1 MATGGS
7 AVNADDDVREIGRL
21 DEGRS
26 VASRGGGRLPAAALG
41 GVLTPGRWFILGLG
55 IIGISWSAPLI
66 RLADPAPVLAI
77 AALRLTV
84 ASPAMI
90 GYVWW
95 QGGVG
100 DLRQT
105 SRRDRIALVL
115 AAAALAL
122 HFALWVAALQRTSVV
137 TGVVLVTMQPIF
149 VGLGAWIF
157 LREPPTRRIVLG
169 SVVALLGAAL
179 LAGDDLGDR
188 GSLEG
193 DLLALLGGL
202 MASAYLVIG
211 RRARRSLSTASYGA
225 SVYTM
230 TAVLLLLAALATRTQ
245 LAGLEPHS
253 YAAIVA
259 VAVVSQLIGHNAM
272 NWALGFLPAAMVAIA
287 ILGEPVGATL
297 IAAIVLDE
305 VPTPLELAGAAVVLI
320 GVYVALRHAEPVVPP
335 GPDVSERGGVAP
347 LAQRPARSGSE

>member
-1 MATGGS
+1 M
-7 AVNADDDVREIGRL
+7 
-21 DEGRS
+21 
-26 VASRGGGRLPAAALG
+26 
-41 GVLTPGRWFILGLG
+41 TPGRWLILGLG
-55 IIGISWSAPLI
+55 IVGIAWSAPLI

-77 AALRLTV
+77 AALRIAF
-84 ASPAMI
+84 ASPAMV
-90 GYVWW
+90 GYVSLR
-95 QGGVG
+95 GGVG
-100 DLRQT
+100 DLRET
-105 SRRDRIALVL
+105 TRRDRIALVL
-115 AAAALAL
+115 AAVALAV
-122 HFALWVAALQRTSVV
+122 HFVLWVAALQRTSVV

-157 LREPPTRRIVLG
+157 LREPPSRAVVLG
-169 SVVALLGAAL
+169 SAVALIGAAL

-193 DLLALLGGL
+193 DVLALLGGL

-230 TAVLLLLAALATRTQ
+230 TALLLLVAAAVTRTE
-245 LAGLEPHS
+245 LVGLEPHS
-253 YAAIVA
+253 YLAILA

-272 NWALGFLPAAMVAIA
+272 NWALGFLPAAMVAVA

-305 VPTPLELAGAAVVLI
+305 VPTLLELAGAAVVLI
-320 GVYVALRHAEPVVPP
+320 GVYVALRHAEPVLAPEPIAPDLVP
-335 GPDVSERGGVAP
+335 VAG
-347 LAQRPARSGSE
+347 LEGQPARPGAE

>member
-1 MATGGS
+1 M
-7 AVNADDDVREIGRL
+7 
-21 DEGRS
+21 
-26 VASRGGGRLPAAALG
+26 
-41 GVLTPGRWFILGLG
+41 TPGRWFVLGLG
-55 IIGISWSAPLI
+55 IVGIAWSAPLI

-90 GYVWW
+90 GYVAF

-100 DLRQT
+100 DLRNT
-105 SRRDRIALVL
+105 TRRDRIALVL
-115 AAAALAL
+115 AALALAV
-122 HFALWVAALQRTSVV
+122 HFVLWVAALQRTSVV

-149 VGLGAWIF
+149 VGLGAWLF
-157 LREPPTRRIVLG
+157 LREPPTRAIVVG
-169 SVVALLGAAL
+169 SAVALLGAAL

-230 TAVLLLLAALATRTQ
+230 TALFLL
-245 LAGLEPHS
+245 
-253 YAAIVA
+253 IA
-259 VAVVSQLIGHNAM
+259 VAVTRTPLLGLETHSYVAILAVAIVSQLIGHNAM
-272 NWALGFLPAAMVAIA
+272 NWALGFLPAAMVAVA

-305 VPTPLELAGAAVVLI
+305 VPTLLELAGAAVVLI
-320 GVYVALRHAEPVVPP
+320 GVYIALRHAQPVSPPEPAATEPASV
-335 GPDVSERGGVAP
+335 GETAG
-347 LAQRPARSGSE
+347 RPAAKQAG

>member
-1 MATGGS
+1 M
-7 AVNADDDVREIGRL
+7 
-21 DEGRS
+21 
-26 VASRGGGRLPAAALG
+26 
-41 GVLTPGRWFILGLG
+41 TPGRWFVLGLG
-55 IIGISWSAPLI
+55 IVGIAWSAPLI

-77 AALRLTV
+77 AALRLTF

-90 GYVWW
+90 GYVSL

-100 DLRQT
+100 DLRNT
-105 SRRDRIALVL
+105 TRRDRIALVL
-115 AAAALAL
+115 AALALAV
-122 HFALWVAALQRTSVV
+122 HFVLWVAALQRTSVV

-149 VGLGAWIF
+149 VGLGAWLF
-157 LREPPTRRIVLG
+157 LREPPTRAIVVG
-169 SVVALLGAAL
+169 SAVALLGAAL

-230 TAVLLLLAALATRTQ
+230 TALFLL
-245 LAGLEPHS
+245 
-253 YAAIVA
+253 IA
-259 VAVVSQLIGHNAM
+259 VAVTRTPLLGLETHSYLAILAVAIVSQLIGHNAM
-272 NWALGFLPAAMVAIA
+272 NWALGFLPAAMVAVA

-305 VPTPLELAGAAVVLI
+305 VPTLLELAGAAVVLI
-320 GVYVALRHAEPVVPP
+320 GVYIALRHAQPVSPPEPAAAEPA
-335 GPDVSERGGVAP
+335 SLGGTAG
-347 LAQRPARSGSE
+347 RPAAKQAG